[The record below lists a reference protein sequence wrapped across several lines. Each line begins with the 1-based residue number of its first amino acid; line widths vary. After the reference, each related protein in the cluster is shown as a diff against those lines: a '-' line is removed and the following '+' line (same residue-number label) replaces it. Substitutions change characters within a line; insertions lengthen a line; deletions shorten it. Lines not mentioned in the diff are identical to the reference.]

1 MKKIIKNI
9 ISISVL
15 ALLASCGGSK
25 KTSTL
30 TSSNEPTTPS
40 SSLPEQT
47 SAPQSSSSKKD
58 YVDNQLSNGNMVV
71 EFEST
76 GASIKSIKWKNTQIA
91 KDGFVVGRVANRIN
105 QGKFTLDGVEMS
117 VQTNDNGNSLH
128 GGPGTGGNNWRG
140 PFATKSW
147 ERVSQ
152 TSSSI
157 VFRIVSPDGENGYQG
172 QMTMTVTYT
181 LSQAGEL
188 SIHYNAFTTK
198 DTLCNPTN
206 HLYMA
211 INGAS
216 SSSPWGGNSSSSYE
230 NIKLWINAD
239 NYTPLGK
246 GQIPTGEV
254 STVEGTKFDYRV
266 EKAFDKSQD
275 YDDNLVLNGTGTRK
289 VATMTGTKLGV
300 KVDVF
305 TDRPGLQLYKDGNS
319 GYICLETQM
328 MPDAINHP
336 EFDVY
341 GTTILRKGETFEST
355 TTYAF
360 SAVE

>member
-1 MKKIIKNI
+1 MKRIIKNI

-30 TSSNEPTTPS
+30 PSSNEPTTPS

-47 SAPQSSSSKKD
+47 SALQSSSSKKD

-128 GGPGTGGNNWRG
+128 GGPGTGGNSWRG

-157 VFRIVSPDGENGYQG
+157 VFKIVSPDGENGYQG

-216 SSSPWGGNSSSSYE
+216 SSSPWSGNSSSFD